1 MNNLNSTLT
10 RVLFFGLIILF
21 IQCNRIEKSE
31 TTNNN
36 NISDKIGKISILE
49 YPSYNE
55 YQNWVKKDS
64 QYVRVWEVR
73 KYYENFVS
81 NDFFQKEEIKIKYND
96 LSWSTIAEYQ
106 KRYRLLLEENKSS
119 FKDEKKLNKYVDS
132 LILEE
137 YPKIN
142 QFISDIF
149 KLGFD

>member
-1 MNNLNSTLT
+1 M
-10 RVLFFGLIILF
+10 RVLFFGLILLI
-21 IQCNRIEKSE
+21 IQCNRIEKTE
-31 TTNNN
+31 KAKDF

-81 NDFFQKEEIKIKYND
+81 NDFFENEEIKIKYND

>member
-1 MNNLNSTLT
+1 MNNLNSTFM
-10 RVLFFGLIILF
+10 RVVFFGLILLF
-21 IQCNRIEKSE
+21 IQCNRIEKTE
-31 TTNNN
+31 TVKDYD
-36 NISDKIGKISILE
+36 ISDNIGKISILE
-49 YPSYNE
+49 YPSYND

-64 QYVRVWEVR
+64 QYYKVMEVR

-81 NDFFQKEEIKIKYND
+81 NDFFENEEIKIKYND

-119 FKDEKKLNKYVDS
+119 FKDEEKLNKYVDS
-132 LILEE
+132 LILDE

-149 KLGFD
+149 RLGFD

>member
-1 MNNLNSTLT
+1 M
-10 RVLFFGLIILF
+10 RVVFFGLILLF
-21 IQCNRIEKSE
+21 IQCNRIEKTE
-31 TTNNN
+31 TVKDYD
-36 NISDKIGKISILE
+36 ISDNIGKISILE
-49 YPSYNE
+49 YPSYND

-64 QYVRVWEVR
+64 QYYKVMEVR

-81 NDFFQKEEIKIKYND
+81 NDFFENEEIKIKYND

-119 FKDEKKLNKYVDS
+119 FKDEEKLNKYVDS
-132 LILEE
+132 LILDE

-149 KLGFD
+149 RLGFD

>member
-1 MNNLNSTLT
+1 MNNLNSTFM
-10 RVLFFGLIILF
+10 RVVFFGLILLF
-21 IQCNRIEKSE
+21 IQCNRIEKTE
-31 TTNNN
+31 TVKDY

-49 YPSYNE
+49 YPSYND

-64 QYVRVWEVR
+64 QYYKVMEVR

-81 NDFFQKEEIKIKYND
+81 NDFFENEEIKIKYND

-119 FKDEKKLNKYVDS
+119 FKDEEKLNKYVDS
-132 LILEE
+132 LILDE

-149 KLGFD
+149 RLGFD

>member
-21 IQCNRIEKSE
+21 IQCNRIEKTE
-31 TTNNN
+31 KGKDY
-36 NISDKIGKISILE
+36 NISDKIGEISILE
-49 YPSYNE
+49 YPSYNK

-81 NDFFQKEEIKIKYND
+81 NDFFENEEIKIKYND

-119 FKDEKKLNKYVDS
+119 FKDDKKLNKYVDS
-132 LILEE
+132 IILNE

-149 KLGFD
+149 RLGFD